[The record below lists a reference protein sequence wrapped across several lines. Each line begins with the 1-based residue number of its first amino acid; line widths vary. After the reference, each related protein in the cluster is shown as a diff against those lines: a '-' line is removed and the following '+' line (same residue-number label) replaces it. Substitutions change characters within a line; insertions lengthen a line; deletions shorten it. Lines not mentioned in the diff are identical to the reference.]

1 MMHDP
6 ADIIYKQLSGE
17 PLTDAEAAALRDW
30 AAQSPHYQ
38 AVIDEMSDEANV
50 SAALVAVYETDKE
63 ALWRKIQM
71 HRKPVRRIWL
81 RYAAAAAVLLLM
93 STGIYF
99 LSQRSPSSSSI
110 TIQHDVQPGSNKAVL
125 TLGDG
130 LEIQLDSLEHRT
142 VRPGIQ
148 QSGGQLEYD
157 AQHSASISYNT
168 LSTPRGGQFSVV
180 LPDGTKVWLNA
191 ASQLRYPTAFTGHNR
206 KVEISGEAYFDVAK
220 DSRHPFLVSIN
231 NKTEVQVLGTQFNIN
246 AYEDENGIRTT
257 LIEGAVRMV
266 SGTQQEILKPG
277 QQAHLSNGTLSL
289 ASSVNTAQVIAWKN
303 GVFDINDMRVDAVM
317 RQLAR
322 WYDVEV
328 IYENGVPPDI
338 MFYGHIQRH
347 LQLSQVLKILEK
359 MDVHCR
365 IAEGRKLIVK

>member
-6 ADIIYKQLSGE
+6 ADILYKQLSGE
-17 PLTDAEAAALRDW
+17 PLTDAEAATLREW

-38 AVIDEMSDEANV
+38 AVIDEMSDERQV
-50 SAALVAVYETDKE
+50 SAALVQVYETDKE
-63 ALWRKIQM
+63 ALWQKVQM
-71 HRKPVRRIWL
+71 HRKPVRRIWM
-81 RYAAAAAVLLLM
+81 RYAAAAAILLLI
-93 STGIYF
+93 STGLYF
-99 LSQRSPSSSSI
+99 LSQRSSPSSSI

-130 LEIQLDSLEHRT
+130 SQIQLDSTDHRT
-142 VRPGIQ
+142 VRPGIR
-148 QSGGQLEYD
+148 QSGGQLEYG
-157 AQHSASISYNT
+157 QHSTSVSYNT

-191 ASQLRYPTAFTGHNR
+191 ASRLRYPTAFTGHSR

-220 DSRHPFLVSIN
+220 DSRHPFIVSIN
-231 NKTEVQVLGTQFNIN
+231 NEAKVQVMGTQFNIN
-246 AYEDENGIRTT
+246 AYEDENGISTT
-257 LIEGAVRMV
+257 LLEGAVRMV
-266 SGTQQEILKPG
+266 SGAQQEILEPG
-277 QQAHLSNGTLSL
+277 QQARLSNGALHIT
-289 ASSVNTAQVIAWKN
+289 SSVNTAQVIAWRN
-303 GVFDINDMRVDAVM
+303 GVFDINDMKVDAVM

-338 MFYGHIQRH
+338 TFYGHIQRH

-359 MDVHCR
+359 MDVHCS
-365 IAEGRKLIVK
+365 IAEGKKLVVK